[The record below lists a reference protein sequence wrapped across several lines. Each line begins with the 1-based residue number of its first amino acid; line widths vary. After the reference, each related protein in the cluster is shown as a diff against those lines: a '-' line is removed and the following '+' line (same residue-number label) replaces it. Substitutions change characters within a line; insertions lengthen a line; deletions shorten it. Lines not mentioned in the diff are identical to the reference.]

1 MNAGRLFL
9 KVTFILICLVL
20 LIGQAQAQDCPSGQ
34 VCVPQTRFN
43 EMIDRLNELVEAR
56 TTIAALLKERGASD
70 ATIASAVKTIEG
82 WKNLDE
88 INNIIILKQKDVI
101 GLYETTLKMYAGL
114 VEQMQKRLDKPR
126 SAWSRFVSI
135 LKNAAILL
143 AGIQLGRGI

>member
-1 MNAGRLFL
+1 MKNLLRFL
-9 KVTFILICLVL
+9 AILTVCLML
-20 LIGQAQAQDCPSGQ
+20 AYNTAAQDCPSGQ

-43 EMIDRLNELVEAR
+43 EMIGRLNELVEAR

-88 INNIIILKQKDVI
+88 INNTIILKQRDVI
-101 GLYETTLKMYAGL
+101 ALYEKTIQMYAGL
-114 VEQMQKRLDKPR
+114 VEQMEKRLNKPK